1 MEADRTLY
9 IRNIPQDVSEAL
21 LYELFL
27 QAGPIETVTIK
38 GNIAFVTFED
48 EESVLYACSLF
59 EGLQLY
65 GVEIVIRPRAGSKF
79 TNVKIRSVQPYSLDK
94 HRTFS
99 VQSPSP
105 MGNQKTLGPFVER
118 MLPGSRYQINES
130 VGSSFLNSPHLM
142 PSYHAHSNMMS
153 SASYPLL
160 FPNWSPVFAPH
171 SPLPKDW
178 RSSSGSLLGPP
189 SRSMVEAVS
198 VVRSKAVTTH
208 AQAATVPI
216 TNMVHSTT
224 VDKMQAIH
232 PASDPL

>member
-79 TNVKIRSVQPYSLDK
+79 TNVKIRSVQPYSLEK
-94 HRTFS
+94 HRSLS
-99 VQSPSP
+99 VQNPSP
-105 MGNQKTLGPFVER
+105 LGHQEALGSFMGR
-118 MLPGSRYQINES
+118 MLPGSRYQMKEP
-130 VGSSFLNSPHLM
+130 VGSPFLNSPRFI
-142 PSYHAHSNMMS
+142 PPYRDHSNMMS

-160 FPNWSPVFAPH
+160 FPNWSPVFAPQ
-171 SPLPKDW
+171 SPLTRDW

-189 SRSMVEAVS
+189 SSSYVNGS
-198 VVRSKAVTTH
+198 
-208 AQAATVPI
+208 
-216 TNMVHSTT
+216 
-224 VDKMQAIH
+224 
-232 PASDPL
+232 PAFSDRNS